1 MNFRPK
7 TFTSGKVVYY
17 INGQRF
23 ENSKGKKDG
32 KDKAVNYCLVNFLN
46 PNDIQK
52 FDSRLECDYYEYLI
66 SRMNRGEISNLYHHY
81 LLQVQEE
88 FINANGDTIPPL
100 TYEADFLYFDNATK
114 QRVVVDVKGSAY
126 FIDERFLTLKSVFDY
141 RFKEK
146 GVYIQIIMRDKDKWY
161 EWRTGDRKK
170 SQRLIQKQR
179 EEIKLLKR
187 EKHQSEIRE
196 RQKQREMKRV
206 KELLEK
212 KRTSKLTKVENERL
226 EALLAKNEVELLEGS
241 ARSGAKS

>member
-32 KDKAVNYCLVNFLN
+32 KDKAVNYCLANFLN

-81 LLQVQEE
+81 LLQVQEG
-88 FINANGDTIPPL
+88 FTNANGDQVPPI
-100 TYEADFLYFDNATK
+100 TYEADFLYLDNGTK

-141 RFKEK
+141 KFKDR
-146 GVYIQIIMRDKDKWY
+146 GIYIQVVMRDGDDWV
-161 EWRTGDRKK
+161 EWKMGEKKK
-170 SQRLIQKQR
+170 SQKLIKKQR
-179 EEIKLLKR
+179 DEIKKLKL
-187 EKHQSEIRE
+187 EKHQQEVNGRKEARE
-196 RQKQREMKRV
+196 KERL
-206 KELLEK
+206 KELKNLLDQ
-212 KRTSKLTKVENERL
+212 RKLTAAER
-226 EALLAKNEVELLEGS
+226 KRMSLLED
-241 ARSGAKS
+241 KYKL